1 MTKEQP
7 KRPDRPNKNPV
18 VRIETI
24 EDALNFINL
33 VNENHT
39 PQGKMQRLYH
49 AINNIDTEDFSS
61 FTHEEKSRL
70 IHIWMNEIEECKGQI
85 AKDEDPM
92 DDPDDPSAH

>member
-1 MTKEQP
+1 MTIEK
-7 KRPDRPNKNPV
+7 PDRPNKNPV

-24 EDALNFINL
+24 EDALNFIDL

-61 FTHEEKSRL
+61 YSHEEKSRL
-70 IHIWMNEIEECKGQI
+70 IRIWMKEIEECKRQI
-85 AKDEDPM
+85 AKEEGPL
-92 DDPDDPSAH
+92 DDPADPSKD